1 MEYCDGLEW
10 MNPKGAGGK
19 PLEPS
24 DFVCGVGGC
33 GAAAECTS
41 AGAPAERDAAI
52 GTYDDFVRVRVRDH
66 ASDARALASAKGGG
80 GGGGGGGDDPMAP
93 AVLHLEAEHESVRIG
108 IYDDFIQPPP
118 PPPRGAEEGEGGRA
132 RSAAE
137 ATVELEAE
145 RRPND
150 RRSQADMRALDLL
163 SGEAEDDPPSPARLE
178 ADVRAGL
185 SSEC

>member
-1 MEYCDGLEW
+1 MAEDSRLMLGTAQYPSPAILAQAFRRS
-10 MNPKGAGGK
+10 GAGVATVS
-19 PLEPS
+19 LRREA
-24 DFVCGVGGC
+24 GGERAGQVPILWIH
-33 GAAAECTS
+33 GAN
-41 AGAPAERDAAI
+41 
-52 GTYDDFVRVRVRDH
+52 
-66 ASDARALASAKGGG
+66 
-80 GGGGGGGDDPMAP
+80 DPMAP

>member
-1 MEYCDGLEW
+1 
-10 MNPKGAGGK
+10 
-19 PLEPS
+19 
-24 DFVCGVGGC
+24 
-33 GAAAECTS
+33 
-41 AGAPAERDAAI
+41 
-52 GTYDDFVRVRVRDH
+52 
-66 ASDARALASAKGGG
+66 
-80 GGGGGGGDDPMAP
+80 MAP

-137 ATVELEAE
+137 ATVELEVE